1 MINFSSY
8 FALIMPYNT
17 TLAWH
22 KISTFF
28 GFSFDAGK
36 NENGLIIIIIIIR
49 GTFYLFSKS
58 LFQNSTILQ

>member
-36 NENGLIIIIIIIR
+36 NE
-49 GTFYLFSKS
+49 FKMA
-58 LFQNSTILQ
+58 